1 MFDFEWDPAK
11 AASNRRKH
19 KVSFELAATVFR
31 DQFARSIRDEEHG
44 AFEERW
50 ITIGVAQD
58 GRTLVVSHTYVED
71 DGDVIS
77 VRIISAR
84 QATSKERRHYESD
97 E

>member
-19 KVSFELAATVFR
+19 KVSFELAATVFEDR
-31 DQFARSIRDEEHG
+31 LARSIRDEEHG

-84 QATSKERRHYESD
+84 QATSKERRHYEFD